1 MPNKLFRKLTFVV
14 VRADIRL
21 QVVDLVEL
29 GLRNGLT
36 RLLLLIVLP
45 QIVHHLAVVLVVGE
59 LDVLEQETGHWEL
72 KLVGFLYLL
81 LYLMAEFGQVLST
94 L

>member
-1 MPNKLFRKLTFVV
+1 MV